1 MGNVDFVWNGRRVE
15 GNVRRPALL
24 CNKIPAL
31 AHASG
36 QCLFVHRLGF
46 NPSPSGRAN
55 VIRDETIDIVA
66 GNPEVMDVHGQPDV
80 CEDVDQ

>member
-1 MGNVDFVWNGRRVE
+1 ME
-15 GNVRRPALL
+15 GNVRRPGLL

-36 QCLFVHRLGF
+36 QCLFVHVLGF
-46 NPSPSGRAN
+46 YPSPSGRAN
-55 VIRDETIDIVA
+55 VIRDETFNIVA
-66 GNPEVMDVHGQPDV
+66 GNAEVMDVHSQPDM